1 MFKRILIP
9 IDGSEAAWHA
19 LAHARTLGE
28 KFNSAITVIHV
39 IEPHY
44 ALPAVAIS
52 GEAPFVTVSIEEV
65 ETTGYKLIEMARQRM
80 HGYEPLETTLEFGH
94 PAERIV
100 DLAKEDD
107 YDLII
112 MGSRGLSSIAGFFQ
126 GSTSAAVAHY
136 STIPV
141 MLVK

>member
-19 LAHARTLGE
+19 LAQARALGE
-28 KFNSAITVIHV
+28 KFDSAITIIHV

-52 GEAPFVTVSIEEV
+52 GEAPFITVSIEEI

-94 PAERIV
+94 PAQRII
-100 DLAKEDD
+100 DLAKEEE
-107 YDLII
+107 YDLIV

-126 GSTSAAVAHY
+126 GSTSATVAHY

>member
-9 IDGSEAAWHA
+9 IDGSEAAWNA
-19 LAHARTLGE
+19 LSHARVLGE
-28 KFNSAITVIHV
+28 KFASFITIIHV

-52 GEAPFVTVSIEEV
+52 GEPPFIHLSIEEV

-80 HGYEPLETTLEFGH
+80 SAYENFDATLEFGH

-100 DLAKEDD
+100 ALAKEEA
-107 YDLII
+107 YDLIV

-126 GSTSAAVAHY
+126 GSTSSAVAHY
-136 STIPV
+136 AAIPV

>member
-19 LAHARTLGE
+19 LDHARALGE
-28 KFNSAITVIHV
+28 KFGSAITVIHI

-52 GEAPFVTVSIEEV
+52 GEPPFVTLSIEEV

-80 HGYEPLETTLEFGH
+80 SAYENFDATLEFGH

-100 DLAKEDD
+100 ALAKEEA
-107 YDLII
+107 YDLIV

-126 GSTSAAVAHY
+126 GSTSSAVAHY
-136 STIPV
+136 AAIPV